1 MPKPICNYTKQQL
14 GKLASKIGTT
24 KAPHYVVKKITTR
37 ERADGKGSYD
47 IVDFKWIYVH

>member
-1 MPKPICNYTKQQL
+1 MPKPICNYTKEQL
-14 GKLASKIGTT
+14 RKLTTKIGTS

-47 IVDFKWIYVH
+47 IVDFEWKYVN